1 VARGHG
7 GSRANLVI
15 EDMIPTPN
23 DDAFFEMM
31 LVEAVLLTQTARLLD
46 HPDRSVLADYARR
59 GGALMAGP
67 LIGGRR
73 PISWRLAIVVS
84 FVAAY
89 ATARW
94 LEGIFGAGISGTVSF
109 FVLVRLIAATWRINS
124 RAANRQSELLGSARF
139 GDRADVRKLE
149 ASGDLPIGRPPNRG
163 SCSL

>member
-1 VARGHG
+1 
-7 GSRANLVI
+7 VI

-23 DDAFFEMM
+23 DDAFFEM
-31 LVEAVLLTQTARLLD
+31 LRSRRSPPLATQILLRLLD
-46 HPDRSVLADYARR
+46 HPDRSVPADHAVAAAD
-59 GGALMAGP
+59 GGP

-94 LEGIFGAGISGTVSF
+94 LEGIFGVGSISGTVSF
-109 FVLVRLIAATWRINS
+109 FVLVGLIAATWRINS

-149 ASGDLPIGRPPNRG
+149 ARDLLIGRAKSA
-163 SCSL
+163 SCSAMTARHIC